1 MLVLEGGRWE
11 EVWWGEGEKEAR
23 EESIILD
30 AMVVLN
36 SGKLGWGVARFQR
49 RSWREER

>member
-1 MLVLEGGRWE
+1 MLVLEGRRWE
-11 EVWWGEGEKEAR
+11 EVWWGEGEKEVR
-23 EESIILD
+23 VESIMLG

-36 SGKLGWGVARFQR
+36 LGKLGRGGARFQR